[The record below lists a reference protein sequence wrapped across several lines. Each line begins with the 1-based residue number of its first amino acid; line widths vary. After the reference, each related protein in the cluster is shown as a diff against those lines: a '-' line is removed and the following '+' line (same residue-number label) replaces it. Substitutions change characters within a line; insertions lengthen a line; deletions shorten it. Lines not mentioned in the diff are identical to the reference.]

1 MTSIALSP
9 LPRRPSVHARPA
21 RRPACCEGA
30 QVRPPPGGLPQS
42 VGGRVR
48 QLINTPGGRAEAAQ
62 TSSFCTSRLLIAA
75 SVRGSRLK
83 QLLSRL
89 EGFCAPLP
97 FVFIIWNAALGA
109 TRPFFWLIYLY
120 RISQSVDT
128 WGFNPVGAGRPAG
141 RWQRLRVMPL
151 TSTCCG
157 PLSFSSFSKLLLP
170 GTTACP
176 RRPSGFLCSSCSM
189 EHPGALGPSSG
200 TARGAGTCLL
210 PGARRAEPGTTRP
223 VLTHV
228 HAPLG
233 TSARTGPPLRGRE

>member
-1 MTSIALSP
+1 MTSMALSP

-83 QLLSRL
+83 QLWSRS

-128 WGFNPVGAGRPAG
+128 WGFNPVGAGRAAG
-141 RWQRLRVMPL
+141 RWQRLRVAPL
-151 TSTCCG
+151 TSACRG
-157 PLSFSSFSKLLLP
+157 PLSFSPFSELLLP
-170 GTTACP
+170 GP
-176 RRPSGFLCSSCSM
+176 R
-189 EHPGALGPSSG
+189 H
-200 TARGAGTCLL
+200 ARGAPRASFAPAAAWSTQGRWVRAAGLL
-210 PGARRAEPGTTRP
+210 VGPGRPCCP
-223 VLTHV
+223 VL
-228 HAPLG
+228 G
-233 TSARTGPPLRGRE
+233 GRSQGPRGPC